1 MRRDDR
7 GLTLVE
13 MIIAVTISVIVIGAA
28 AIFIR
33 SALRGYR
40 MASDTINL
48 QMESQVLMEQIAT
61 WVMEGNYMAE
71 KDGVL
76 VIYHIPR
83 EASPNL
89 PAGVDA
95 SDVTGERWMRV
106 IWMQDGRLYMHKV
119 EESDDS
125 GAVLPPTSPDVDRD
139 ARVDAAW
146 VAEENWVSDYMEGFV
161 PVVAYDR
168 AGAPSKVTITL
179 SMRAGVLEYDLT
191 DEIMP
196 RNAAFDM
203 SVPEDT
209 EV

>member
-7 GLTLVE
+7 GFTLVE
-13 MIIAVTISVIVIGAA
+13 MIIAMAVSVIVIGAA

-40 MASDTINL
+40 VASDTIDL
-48 QMESQVLMEQIAT
+48 QMESQVLMEQLAT
-61 WVMEGNYMAE
+61 WIMEGNYMAE

-89 PAGVDA
+89 PAGVEA
-95 SDVTGERWMRV
+95 SDVMGERWMRV

-125 GAVLPPTSPDVDRD
+125 GAPQPPISPDTDRD
-139 ARVDAAW
+139 ARVDATW
-146 VAEENWVSDYMEGFV
+146 VAEENWVSDYIDGFV
-161 PVVAYDR
+161 PVVVYDR
-168 AGAPSKVTITL
+168 AGAPSKATITL
-179 SMRAGVLEYDLT
+179 SMRAGIQEYELT
-191 DEIMP
+191 NEIMP
-196 RNAAFDM
+196 RNAAYEM
-203 SVPEDT
+203 TVPEDT
-209 EV
+209 EG